1 MKTVTKYPWERIN
14 PWLVEI
20 PASAREDML
29 VPARIYVDDVLWERA
44 IGDRTLDQLVNV
56 ATMPGISGLE
66 LIAQSRTRWPHI
78 KCILASGYLDD
89 NVERRITTEFKAGTL
104 RKPYN
109 VADAADLIQK
119 MLATNRLDEM
129 EKIAFS

>member
-44 IGDRTLDQLVNV
+44 IGDRTLEQLVNV
-56 ATMPGISGLE
+56 ATMPASRAGPTPCPTPTR
-66 LIAQSRTRWPHI
+66 ATDFQSEESPRSAPRT
-78 KCILASGYLDD
+78 
-89 NVERRITTEFKAGTL
+89 V
-104 RKPYN
+104 
-109 VADAADLIQK
+109 
-119 MLATNRLDEM
+119 
-129 EKIAFS
+129 